1 MSSQKDSPPKRKH
14 ARTLSCRQCGAPL
27 QPGSEGIGPFCS
39 ARCRM
44 QDLSKWFNEGYKIA
58 ADPATTEPDRQD
70 EEDS

>member
-1 MSSQKDSPPKRKH
+1 
-14 ARTLSCRQCGAPL
+14 
-27 QPGSEGIGPFCS
+27 
-39 ARCRM
+39 M